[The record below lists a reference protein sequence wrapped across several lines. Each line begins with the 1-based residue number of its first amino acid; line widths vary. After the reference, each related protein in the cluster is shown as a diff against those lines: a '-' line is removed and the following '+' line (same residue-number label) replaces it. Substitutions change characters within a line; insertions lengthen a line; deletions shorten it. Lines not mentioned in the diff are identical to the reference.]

1 MVHVILPNYVCHNM
15 NRIKSLDPPHKG
27 LRNALCQLTLLAGK
41 TDYANPDS
49 VAKLQ
54 AMGKEVF
61 HLLKDHSHTEDK
73 FILAPLEAKA
83 KGSTAEF
90 ADDHKEIEELETEL
104 YEELMAFNGH
114 HSEEDGHRFYLDLC
128 DFQSFYLMH
137 IDGEDTEI
145 EPLMQAH
152 FTDDE
157 LMGHQIEIMQE
168 MSLETLLLWFKYIV
182 PARRL
187 EENAQVLRGFKGA
200 APQEAFDAAM
210 AVIKNE
216 LDEMEY
222 QRLVEMIG

>member
-1 MVHVILPNYVCHNM
+1 M

-27 LRNALCQLTLLAGK
+27 LRNALCQLTMLAGK

-54 AMGKEVF
+54 ALGKEVF
-61 HLLKDHSHTEDK
+61 HLLKDHTHTEDK

-83 KGSTAEF
+83 KGSIAEF
-90 ADDHKEIEELETEL
+90 TDDHKEIEELETEL
-104 YEELMAFNGH
+104 FEELLAFNGH
-114 HSEEDGHRFYLDLC
+114 QSEEDGHRFYLDLC

-152 FTDDE
+152 FTDEE

-168 MSLETLLLWFKYIV
+168 MSFDTLLLWFKYIV
-182 PARRL
+182 PARRPA
-187 EENAQVLRGFKGA
+187 ENAQVLSGFKA
-200 APQEAFDAAM
+200 SAPAEAFQQVM
-210 AVIKNE
+210 ALIETQISSEELAEIK
-216 LDEMEY
+216 L
-222 QRLVEMIG
+222 LIG

>member
-1 MVHVILPNYVCHNM
+1 M

-49 VAKLQ
+49 TAKLQ
-54 AMGKEVF
+54 ALGKQVF
-61 HLLKDHSHTEDK
+61 HLLKDHSRTENK

-83 KGSTAEF
+83 KGSTSEF
-90 ADDHKEIEELETEL
+90 ADDHHEIDELETEL
-104 YEELMAFNGH
+104 FDELMAFNGH
-114 HSEEDGHRFYLDLC
+114 QSEEDGHQFYLDLC

-137 IDGEDTEI
+137 IDGEDTEL

-152 FTDDE
+152 FSDEE
-157 LMGHQIEIMQE
+157 LMGHQIEIMKE

-182 PARRL
+182 PARRT

-200 APQEAFDAAM
+200 APKEAFDSAM